1 MLQLTDTGDIRA
13 RLETDRLWS
22 AFSLA
27 DLDEPFAQHAVWFG
41 PAASDSLLLVY
52 GAFDPPIVFLHGD
65 AAACD
70 ALLSEP
76 AVVARTSQAHLNARA
91 HMMPVVARHFRSF
104 ASQSMTRMVLCDD
117 GPFEPRASTAVVRL
131 GPADLPQVQ
140 RLYAEDPPAFFLP
153 AQLEHGVY
161 FGVVED
167 DSLVAVAG
175 THVVSTAARVGA
187 IGNVF
192 TRRDRRRR
200 GLAGAVTGAVARAL
214 RTMGISTVVLN
225 VADGNSGAR
234 VVYERLGFT
243 CYCSFYEGKA
253 GR

>member
-41 PAASDSLLLVY
+41 PVGRDSLLLVY

-76 AVVARTSQAHLNARA
+76 AVVARTSHAHLNARA

-104 ASQSMTRMVLCDD
+104 ASQLMTRMVLRDD
-117 GPFEPRASTAVVRL
+117 GPFAPSAITEVVRL
-131 GPADLPQVQ
+131 GPADLPHVQ
-140 RLYAEDPPAFFLP
+140 RLYAGEPPAFFLP
-153 AQLEHGVY
+153 AQLENGVY

-167 DSLVAVAG
+167 ESLVAVAG
-175 THVVSTAARVGA
+175 THVVSRTARVGA

-200 GLAGAVTGAVARAL
+200 GLAGAVTRAVARAL
-214 RTMGISTVVLN
+214 RAIGVSTVVLN
-225 VADGNSGAR
+225 VADGNAAAR
-234 VVYERLGFT
+234 AVYERLGFT
-243 CYCSFYEGKA
+243 RYCSFYEGKA